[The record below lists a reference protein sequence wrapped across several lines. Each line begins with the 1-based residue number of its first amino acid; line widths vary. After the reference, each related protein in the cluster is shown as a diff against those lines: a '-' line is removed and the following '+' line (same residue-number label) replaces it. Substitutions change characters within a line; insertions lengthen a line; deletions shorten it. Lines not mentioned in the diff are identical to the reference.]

1 MSELGVRLNLLIG
14 PTVPVPAPAP
24 LMEALDGVEVTHQNG
39 ERSGFQITFRTGK
52 GPKMLLDLAL
62 MELPLLK
69 PGSRVILT
77 AFMGVLPK
85 VLIDGLILRS
95 EFKPAQKKGDPTQ
108 LILTGEDVSF
118 AMDQEEKN
126 VEHPAQPDTVVALK
140 IIALYAQYGMI
151 PVVIPPPSLD
161 VPIVTDRIP
170 TQQGTD
176 LQHLQKMAKRYN
188 YVFHVTPG
196 PVPGTNTAYWGPDLR
211 IGLPQAALTVDMG
224 SDTNVESL
232 EFENAAAEVAQVR
245 GSVQD
250 RLTGMKLP
258 VVSLPSLKIPFALS
272 PALANSKVA
281 KIKAYRALSGR
292 NIVQAVSDASA
303 DSEKT
308 SDVVKGTGEL
318 DTARYGGILQSR
330 GVVGVRGVGLRYDG
344 LYYVQSVTH
353 TLTRNSY
360 KQKFEIVREGTI
372 SSVPLVPTRSI
383 A

>member
-360 KQKFEIVREGTI
+360 KQKFEILREGTI

>member
-140 IIALYAQYGMI
+140 IIAMYAQYGMI

-232 EFENAAAEVAQVR
+232 EFENAAAEATQVR

-258 VVSLPSLKIPFALS
+258 VFSLPSLKIPFALS
-272 PALANSKVA
+272 PALTNSKVA

-292 NIVQAVSDASA
+292 NIVQAISDASA

>member
-14 PTVPVPAPAP
+14 PTVPIPAPAP

-39 ERSGFQITFRTGK
+39 KRSGFQITFRTGK

-69 PGSRVILT
+69 PGCRVILT
-77 AFMGVLPK
+77 VFMGAFPK
-85 VLIDGLILRS
+85 VLIDGLIVRS

-161 VPIVTDRIP
+161 VPIPTDRTP

-211 IGLPQAALTVDMG
+211 VGIPQAALTVDMG

-232 EFENAAAEVAQVR
+232 EFENSAAEATQVR

-250 RLTGMKLP
+250 RLTGLKLP

-353 TLTRNSY
+353 NLTRNSY

-372 SSVPLVPTRSI
+372 STVPMVPVRGI